1 MKKKQI
7 LNSSQQL
14 LAKTNTDET
23 NERSTNNDAIES
35 LGMEWNEGMV
45 EWNAM
50 AERKLELKTSQM
62 MNG

>member
-1 MKKKQI
+1 MKKQI
-7 LNSSQQL
+7 LNFSQQL
-14 LAKTNTDET
+14 LAKTNTDGT
-23 NERSTNNDAIES
+23 NERSTNGDVIES

-50 AERKLELKTSQM
+50 AEWKLELKTSQM

>member
-14 LAKTNTDET
+14 LAKTNTDGT